1 MLLNEFNEI
10 KFMDSKAQISIELII
25 VLAAVIAIVL
35 IFVGQLQNTSK
46 EGLSELDSTADS
58 IFEKIKEIR
67 E

>member
-1 MLLNEFNEI
+1 
-10 KFMDSKAQISIELII
+10 MDSKAQISIELII